1 MGNNSDNVTLSFFYI
16 WNRQLNDAEIR
27 DISHDPGAIFRPP
40 QILFVPPEP
49 DEPYPVPVRIE
60 PEEDLFG
67 VDIDVLT
74 DLNPAFT
81 LARGDRNLANA
92 IGRRLQTP
100 AGKLADIG
108 DDPDYGMDI
117 RSWLNTDL
125 TTTEIAGLE
134 NAISD
139 EILKDERIVSVVV
152 DATYSFATA
161 VLEVEIN
168 ALKSDGAPFRLV
180 LRVSSLTVD
189 ILAVG
194 Q

>member
-1 MGNNSDNVTLSFFYI
+1 
-16 WNRQLNDAEIR
+16 
-27 DISHDPGAIFRPP
+27 
-40 QILFVPPEP
+40 
-49 DEPYPVPVRIE
+49 
-60 PEEDLFG
+60 
-67 VDIDVLT
+67 
-74 DLNPAFT
+74 
-81 LARGDRNLANA
+81 
-92 IGRRLQTP
+92 
-100 AGKLADIG
+100 
-108 DDPDYGMDI
+108 MDI